1 MCPTRTNGYKNDK
14 ATEFFRQFKAAVALE
29 ALRGD
34 KTVQEIAAKR
44 QLHPTQVSTWK
55 RQAIEGMAGV
65 FSDKVKKAENKD
77 GEIKE
82 LHAKIGQLAVE
93 NDFLSQ
99 GLKR

>member
-1 MCPTRTNGYKNDK
+1 MTKRWNFSDN
-14 ATEFFRQFKAAVALE
+14 FKAAVALQ

-34 KTVQEIAAKR
+34 KTFQEIAAKR
-44 QLHPTQVSTWK
+44 QLHPTQVSKWQ

-65 FSDKVKKAENKD
+65 LSGKVKKADNKD

>member
-1 MCPTRTNGYKNDK
+1 MTGCAPIRSPIK
-14 ATEFFRQFKAAVALE
+14 
-29 ALRGD
+29 
-34 KTVQEIAAKR
+34 KTAHASEQERADVQAKRRRWRKR

-77 GEIKE
+77 GEIKD